1 MEAFRAAIALDS
13 TYAGAYAGL
22 ALTCCAQAGLR
33 ARPHLGAYA
42 EAKTAA
48 LRALA
53 MDDQCADAQVALG
66 TVLFLSEWDWAGAE
80 RSFEHALE
88 LNPNHTEAYLH
99 YGSLMDATGRLD
111 RGLALKQ
118 QALERDPFS
127 AMVQIQIATSYLHQR
142 RYDDVIVWA
151 NKALELDPKHLLARE
166 FLAGAY
172 WMQGDVDR
180 FLAANVAQAHSFGA
194 TEAALADVRRSCS
207 EMRTAYA
214 ADGRPG
220 LARYM
225 LALYAAASR
234 QPGDPACGPARRT
247 WRARLRVCVFES
259 RPRDARPMP
268 GASCGVAAVG
278 PPPGRPSIRLLPRAD
293 GSHDLRVVE
302 SADTRASNLDVSS

>member
-1 MEAFRAAIALDS
+1 MSKAVEAFRAAIALDS

-22 ALTCCAQAGLR
+22 ALALCAQAALR
-33 ARPHLGAYA
+33 ARPHLDAYA

-88 LNPNHTEAYLH
+88 LNPNHTEAWLH
-99 YGSLMDATGRLD
+99 YGSLMDAPARSRRARAQATGARARSVLGDGARPDRRRL
-111 RGLALKQ
+111 
-118 QALERDPFS
+118 
-127 AMVQIQIATSYLHQR
+127 LHQR
-142 RYDDVIVWA
+142 RYDESIVWA
-151 NKALELDPKHLLARE
+151 NKALELDPKHLLARDSW
-166 FLAGAY
+166 LART

-180 FLAANVAQAHSFGA
+180 FLAANVAQARSFGA

-225 LALYAAASR
+225 LALMPPPAANQAIQRASCT
-234 QPGDPACGPARRT
+234 PNLASSTP
-247 WRARLRVCVFES
+247 RLR
-259 RPRDARPMP
+259 
-268 GASCGVAAVG
+268 
-278 PPPGRPSIRLLPRAD
+278 I
-293 GSHDLRVVE
+293 
-302 SADTRASNLDVSS
+302 